1 MYQKHIL
8 FLLCLF
14 PFPIF
19 VNNRYSAGWAKVD
32 VGPQVTFQQKRYVTD
47 AGRQIN
53 FQQKRYVTDKGRQM
67 NFQQKLCDWRGPKWH
82 FSKNVT
88 WLTRGAKLTF
98 SKNITFLTRGA
109 ELPFSLSNS
118 DNISDFEKSKTP
130 ENVFRRRP
138 RSNIFMIFSILVEI
152 PVNVSEGLGQN
163 TKAWF
168 CSLFCPNPAHI
179 LARICHIAYF

>member
-82 FSKNVT
+82 FSNNVT

-98 SKNITFLTRGA
+98 SKNITLLTRAPNYLLVCRIQIIFQILKRVKPLRMFLEEGPGQIY
-109 ELPFSLSNS
+109 LWFL
-118 DNISDFEKSKTP
+118 
-130 ENVFRRRP
+130 VF
-138 RSNIFMIFSILVEI
+138 
-152 PVNVSEGLGQN
+152 
-163 TKAWF
+163 W
-168 CSLFCPNPAHI
+168 
-179 LARICHIAYF
+179 